1 MKKIFAILLASIGF
15 SCSNAQKTAF
25 SESALNEKLLSAN
38 GGEITFKEIVKS
50 HTGKI
55 VVIEFWASWCGDCIK
70 AMPKIKE
77 IQEQNPEV
85 DYVFISFDKTPEK
98 WKDGVEKHELK
109 GFHFMALDGMK
120 GKFGSAVDLDWIPR
134 YIVVDKSGKIV
145 IYRAIETDFEE
156 ITKTL
161 QLLK

>member
-1 MKKIFAILLASIGF
+1 MKKIFAILLASLGF

-25 SESALNEKLLSAN
+25 SESALNEKLLSVN
-38 GGEITFKEIVKS
+38 DGELYFKEILKKHS
-50 HTGKI
+50 GKT
-55 VVIEFWASWCGDCIK
+55 VVIEFWASWCGDCVK

-85 DYVFISFDKTPEK
+85 VYLFISFDKTTEK
-98 WKDGVEKHELK
+98 WKEGMEKHELK
-109 GFHFMALDGMK
+109 GFHYLALDGMK

-134 YIVVDKSGKIV
+134 YMVIDKSGKIV

-156 ITKTL
+156 IAKTI